1 MTEIFDK
8 ADTSNTGKL
17 TIPEYLELCRNYN
30 IEVTEDDLETITSM
44 AETNGG
50 ELSKNDFIIFVR
62 QTNMY
67 AHFDTVDP
75 ESDQHWENMIKH
87 AWKMFDKVSIIS
99 RYLDIYLDI
108 SSLQPTNNQSTY
120 CSYRTETGS
129 CRSWSSDG

>member
-1 MTEIFDK
+1 MILTLTLTPNVSALTEIFDK

-87 AWKMFDKVSIIS
+87 AWKMFDKVS
-99 RYLDIYLDI
+99 RYLQ
-108 SSLQPTNNQSTY
+108 SPAHQQPIHILLI
-120 CSYRTETGS
+120 
-129 CRSWSSDG
+129 

>member
-1 MTEIFDK
+1 MLTLTPNVSALTEIFDK

-87 AWKMFDKVSIIS
+87 AWKMFDKVSI
-99 RYLDIYLDI
+99 YLDI

-120 CSYRTETGS
+120 CSYT
-129 CRSWSSDG
+129 